1 MIYMVQISQQPK
13 NGKNK
18 LGEIFVL
25 ILKKEFLWKILS
37 R

>member
-1 MIYMVQISQQPK
+1 MIYMIQTSQQLPK

-25 ILKKEFLWKILS
+25 TLKKEFL
-37 R
+37 